1 MINVAKV
8 ALFCH
13 TKKNSLNKIGC
24 SLKVFGH
31 NGIFTY
37 LCANNQMYTQTK
49 LHDMK
54 KNLLFPLM
62 LFASLAVLTACSS
75 DDATDSLSGLSGG
88 GTGNDGVTASSGELS
103 TFTIALDRTTAEPA
117 NSATATYTDAA
128 DNISTQTFAT
138 TVAIDMAN
146 PVAKTENGV
155 AITVSDGHVTANHA
169 SVEGVC
175 YVVTGTTAS
184 GSLTIK
190 GNTAYEV
197 NLNGTDITSPA
208 SAALNLD
215 SKLAAYVV
223 LTGTN
228 KLTDGTGDGASQ
240 KSALYGKGNILFS
253 GTGSLEVYGKYN
265 NGIHAKGYL
274 LFEPGINVYVE
285 AANHGIKGTDCTI
298 NGGILNVQT
307 AGLGA
312 KGINCD
318 NDITINGGRTT
329 VVCTGNGEWDDTD
342 LETKGA
348 AGIKCDHILYIHGG
362 EVYAKATGSGG
373 KGMKADYEA
382 YITGGKIRIITEG
395 GLYYSNGTTENHNYT
410 GNTDNLD
417 DAYTSSPKGIKI
429 GVKASTATDGTAIE
443 QHGVLQITG
452 GDIMVR
458 TSGTNGEGIESKG
471 TLDITGGSV
480 MVAAY
485 DDAINS
491 SSDLTVSGGTVIAV
505 GTHNDGIDAN
515 GNLYIKG
522 GSIIAY
528 GASGAEA
535 GIDADE
541 SHALYIT
548 GGSLFAIGG
557 RMDVK
562 LGSTTQ
568 GLINASG
575 SVAANSTVTL
585 TSGST
590 TLATFS
596 LPPYANTSGTILV
609 TAPGVTSGSSYT
621 LTVGSASA
629 SVTASNSISSSM
641 GGGQPGGQPGGPGRW

>member
-1 MINVAKV
+1 MQ
-8 ALFCH
+8 
-13 TKKNSLNKIGC
+13 KNSLNKIGC
-24 SLKVFGH
+24 SLKVFGT
-31 NGIFTY
+31 NDIFFLSLWRKQTY
-37 LCANNQMYTQTK
+37 MHLK
-49 LHDMK
+49 RHDMK
-54 KNLLFPLM
+54 KKMMISLM
-62 LFASLAVLTACSS
+62 LTASLAALTACSS
-75 DDATDSLSGLSGG
+75 DDATDPTNILSGIV
-88 GTGNDGVTASSGELS
+88 TGNSGVTASSGELS

-117 NSATATYTDAA
+117 NTVAATYLDAA

-146 PVAKTENGV
+146 PVSKTENGV
-155 AITVSDGHVTANHA
+155 VITVSNGHVTANHA

-175 YVVTGTTAS
+175 YTVTGTTAS
-184 GSLTIK
+184 GSLTIQ

-215 SKLAAYVV
+215 SKQTAYVV

-228 KLTDGTGDGASQ
+228 RLTDGTGDGASQ

-265 NGIHAKGYL
+265 NGIHAKGYV
-274 LFEPGINVYVE
+274 LFESGINIYVE
-285 AANHGIKGTDCTI
+285 AANHGIKGTDCVI
-298 NGGILNVQT
+298 NGGVLNVQT

-329 VVCTGNGEWDDTD
+329 VICTGNGEWDDTD
-342 LETKGA
+342 LETKAA
-348 AGIKCDHILYIHGG
+348 AGIKCDNILYIHGG
-362 EVYAKATGSGG
+362 EVNAKATGSGG
-373 KGMKADYEA
+373 KGLKADYEA
-382 YITGGKIRIITEG
+382 YITGGKIRVITEG
-395 GLYYSNGTTENHNYT
+395 GLYYSNGTTENHNFT

-429 GVKASTATDGTAIE
+429 GVKASTDTSGNVIE

-471 TLDITGGSV
+471 TLDITGGTV

-491 SSDLTVSGGTVIAV
+491 SSDLTISGGTVVAV
-505 GTHNDGIDAN
+505 GTKNDGIDAN

-522 GSIIAY
+522 GNIIAY

-541 SHALYIT
+541 SHALYIS

-575 SVAANSTVTL
+575 SVAANGTATL
-585 TSGST
+585 ASGST
-590 TLATFS
+590 TLATFT

-621 LTVGSASA
+621 LTVGSSSA
-629 SVTASNSISSSM
+629 SVTASNTITSSM
-641 GGGQPGGQPGGPGRW
+641 GGGMPGGGRPGMK